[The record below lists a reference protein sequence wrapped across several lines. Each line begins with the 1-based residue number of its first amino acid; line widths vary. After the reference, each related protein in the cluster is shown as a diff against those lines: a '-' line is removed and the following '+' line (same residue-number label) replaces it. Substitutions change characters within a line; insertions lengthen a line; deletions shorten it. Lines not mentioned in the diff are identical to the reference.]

1 MNNRKTYILLINLI
15 VFLILEATALI
26 MVSRNSI
33 VQRSDMMRTISA
45 ATNSVAG
52 AIGNVTGYFS
62 LGKVNDR
69 LTEENIRLRRENE
82 ALRARISG
90 TPAPDSALENDA
102 LFDYIPAAIVSNS
115 SDRTHNILI
124 INKGR
129 KDGIQEYMGVVT
141 DMGIIGY
148 VQTVGENY
156 SKVSSILDT
165 DNMASA
171 ILLSS
176 GTFGVLQWDGISAK
190 RTVLHDIPVHTEV
203 PQGDTVVSSGYSL
216 IYPAGIPI
224 GTVTGRELRDGIN
237 YDLTVT
243 LFEDFPRLRHVYVAV
258 RKDIA
263 ELNALT
269 GQKEESHD

>member
-15 VFLILEATALI
+15 VFLILETTALI

-129 KDGIQEYMGVVT
+129 KDGIQEDMGVVT